1 MGVTA
6 KQMKEYA
13 EGHGYTNWLE
23 FRKDVG
29 WIEAREALKQI
40 EWDDHA

>member
-29 WIEAREALKQI
+29 YNEAREALKQI
-40 EWDDHA
+40 KMEEN